1 MTKFKAL
8 AVTLI
13 ALWLSGC
20 AAPSATE
27 LANAD
32 YGPYPAEYEQ
42 VIKRHL
48 DFVLKD
54 PDSAKINIVKRPST
68 GWSGLGG
75 RKYGWIVCAEVNAK
89 NSYGGYTGSRLS
101 FFMLKNDSV
110 IQYMISDNNPITQ
123 GMIESGCGYRQY

>member
-1 MTKFKAL
+1 MLKLKIFLTVLF
-8 AVTLI
+8 VF
-13 ALWLSGC
+13 WLSGC

-32 YGPYPAEYEQ
+32 YGPYPQEYEQ
-42 VIKRHL
+42 IIKRHL
-48 DFVLKD
+48 DLVLKD
-54 PDSAKINIVKRPST
+54 PESAKINIVKRPSS

-101 FFMLKNDSV
+101 YFMLKNDSV
-110 IQYMISDNNPITQ
+110 IQYMISDTNPITQ
-123 GMIESGCGYRQY
+123 GMIETGCGYR